1 MHVFLVYEEAT
12 QLQIQIYCLTTNFLL
27 SFPLFIFVQLLRI
40 LKALTLMLVYYETS
54 FLIPKEFEVPR
65 MKEHHEN
72 FNILIPET
80 CTGVY
85 LA

>member
-12 QLQIQIYCLTTNFLL
+12 QPQTQIDCLTTNFLL
-27 SFPLFIFVQLLRI
+27 SFPFFIFVQFLRL
-40 LKALTLMLVYYETS
+40 LKALTLMLVYYETGS
-54 FLIPKEFEVPR
+54 LIPKEFEVYR
-65 MKEHHEN
+65 MREHHEN